1 MKEDRNKKNILP
13 VIALH
18 ILLLFYSFGG
28 VCSKIASGTPFL
40 SVKFIVYYGGLIA
53 VLGVYAIV
61 WQQIIKRLPLT
72 FAYSNKAVTVVWG
85 MIWGMCFFGET
96 ITAQKAI
103 GAVIVIVGVILYSLS
118 DKKLVDNNE

>member
-1 MKEDRNKKNILP
+1 M
-13 VIALH
+13 IALH

>member
-53 VLGVYAIV
+53 VFGVYAIV